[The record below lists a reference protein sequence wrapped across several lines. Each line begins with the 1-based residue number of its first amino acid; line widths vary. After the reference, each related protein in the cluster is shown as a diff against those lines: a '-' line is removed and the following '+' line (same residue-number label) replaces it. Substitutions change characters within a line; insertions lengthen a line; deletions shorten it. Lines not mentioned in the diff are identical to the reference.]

1 MRRSDGDVNLW
12 RCGKLKL
19 RHADVELVAR
29 WKRAL
34 DARLLGVAERRPKRL
49 LVFINPFGGVGKAQ
63 RVFME
68 TVRGHTG

>member
-12 RCGKLKL
+12 KCGRLKL
-19 RHADVELVAR
+19 RHADADLVAK

-63 RVFME
+63 RVFTE
-68 TVRGHTG
+68 TVRD